1 MVLAVDSMLD
11 YVKSAL
17 KVGNNWVKQKIFD
30 FFKKY
35 IALLMYSSSSIHFE
49 VSTSVGL
56 NNKVI
61 VKIRITVIK
70 KIKKYNNQ
78 YNIIKMF
85 TMTTKGSSRQVNSIY
100 FLSKSASSIV
110 KQSNWTKMGNMIPFY
125 GSCI

>member
-17 KVGNNWVKQKIFD
+17 KAGNNWVKQKYLIFL
-30 FFKKY
+30 KY